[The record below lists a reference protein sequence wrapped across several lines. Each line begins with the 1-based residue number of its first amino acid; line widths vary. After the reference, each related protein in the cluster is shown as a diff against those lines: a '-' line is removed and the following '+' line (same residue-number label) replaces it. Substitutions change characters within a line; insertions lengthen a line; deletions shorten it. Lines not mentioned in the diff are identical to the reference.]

1 MIVKNNLKSRFHMG
15 VNLMTEFIMF
25 VGLPASGKST
35 YAEKLKEKEYRIH
48 SSDSIREEL
57 TGDANTQ
64 DKNIDVFATLH
75 ERIKNDLGNRISCV
89 YDATNM
95 SMKRRKAF
103 LDEIK
108 KYDCRKKCV
117 LFVIPVE
124 VCKERNANRERKVPD
139 EVFDKMIKQF
149 NVPMR
154 YEGWDE
160 IEVVLDE
167 EYDYGDEYVKLLQSA
182 EYFEQDNQ
190 HHRYSLMKH
199 MTESVRYFIC
209 HFTDMSVSKFV
220 NLIVALYN
228 HDIGKL
234 ITKTFINQKGETTDE
249 AHYYGHDHAGAYLFL
264 CGFSKNLFENTD
276 QILYIASLIDW
287 HMRPY
292 LGWKESEKARGRDRK
307 LIGDEMYQDIMILN
321 ECDRAAH

>member
-1 MIVKNNLKSRFHMG
+1 
-15 VNLMTEFIMF
+15 MF

-35 YAEKLKEKEYRIH
+35 YAGKLKEQGYHIH
-48 SSDSIREEL
+48 SSDVIREEL
-57 TGDANTQ
+57 TGDVNAQ
-64 DKNIDVFATLH
+64 DKNTDVFTVLH
-75 ERIKNDLGNRISCV
+75 KRVKDDLVNGISCV

-95 SMKRRKAF
+95 CMKRRKAF

-108 KYDCRKKCV
+108 KYNCRKKCV

-149 NVPMR
+149 DAPMR

-167 EYDYGDEYVKLLQSA
+167 EYDYEGEYVKLLQNA
-182 EYFEQDNQ
+182 EYFEQDNK

-199 MTESVRYFIC
+199 MTESAHYCID
-209 HFTDMSVSKFV
+209 HFRDIPAGRFAS
-220 NLIVALYN
+220 IVIALYN

-234 ITKTFINQKGETTDE
+234 ITKTFVNQKGETTDE

-264 CGFSKNLFENTD
+264 CGFSKDLFENTD
-276 QILYIASLIDW
+276 QILYIASLINW

-292 LGWKESEKARGRDRK
+292 LGWKESEKARERDIK
-307 LIGDEMYQDIMILN
+307 LIGEEMYQDIMILN

>member
-1 MIVKNNLKSRFHMG
+1 MG
-15 VNLMTEFIMF
+15 VNLMTEFIML

-35 YAEKLKEKEYRIH
+35 YAEKLKEKEYHIH

-182 EYFEQDNQ
+182 EYFGQDNKY
-190 HHRYSLMKH
+190 HRYSLMKH
-199 MTESVRYFIC
+199 MMESVHYLINHFADIPIGRFANIFI
-209 HFTDMSVSKFV
+209 
-220 NLIVALYN
+220 ALYN

-234 ITKTFINQKGETTDE
+234 ITKTFINQKGEITDD
-249 AHYYGHDHAGAYLFL
+249 AHYYGHDHAGSYLFL
-264 CGFSKNLFENTD
+264 CGFSKILLANTD
-276 QILYIASLIDW
+276 DILYIASLINW

-292 LGWKESEKARGRDRK
+292 LGWKESEKARERDKR
-307 LIGDEMYQDIMILN
+307 LIGEDMYQDIMIMH

>member
-1 MIVKNNLKSRFHMG
+1 
-15 VNLMTEFIMF
+15 MTEFIML

-35 YAEKLKEKEYRIH
+35 YAEKLKEQGYHIH
-48 SSDSIREEL
+48 ASDAIREEL
-57 TGDANTQ
+57 TGDANAQ
-64 DKNIDVFATLH
+64 DKNTDVFTTLH
-75 ERIKNDLGNRISCV
+75 KRIKVDLGSGISCV

-103 LDEIK
+103 LNEIE
-108 KYDCRKKCV
+108 KYNCRKKCV
-117 LFVIPVE
+117 LFVVPVE
-124 VCKERNANRERKVPD
+124 VCKERNENRERKVPN

-149 NVPMR
+149 NVPMKF
-154 YEGWDE
+154 EGWDE

-167 EYDYGDEYVKLLQSA
+167 EYDYEGEYVKLLQNA

-199 MTESVRYFIC
+199 MTESAHYFID
-209 HFTDMSVSKFV
+209 HFKDIAADRFAD
-220 NLIVALYN
+220 ICIALYN

-234 ITKTFINQKGETTDE
+234 ITKTFINQKGETTND

-264 CGFSKNLFENTD
+264 CGFSKNLLENTD
-276 QILYIASLIDW
+276 QILYIASLINW

-292 LGWKESEKARGRDRK
+292 LGWKESEKARERDKK

>member
-1 MIVKNNLKSRFHMG
+1 
-15 VNLMTEFIMF
+15 MTEFIML

-35 YAEKLKEKEYRIH
+35 YAEKLKEQGYHIH
-48 SSDSIREEL
+48 SSDAIREEI
-57 TGDANTQ
+57 TGDVNAQ
-64 DKNIDVFATLH
+64 DKNTEVFDTLRK
-75 ERIKNDLGNRISCV
+75 RIKDDLGNEVSCV

-108 KYDCRKKCV
+108 KYGCRKKCV
-117 LFVIPVE
+117 LFVVPTE
-124 VCKERNANRERKVPD
+124 VRKERNANRERKVPD

-154 YEGWDE
+154 YEGWDA

-167 EYDYGDEYVKLLQSA
+167 EYDYEGEYVKLLQNA
-182 EYFEQDNQ
+182 EYFEQDNK

-199 MTESVRYFIC
+199 MTESAHYCIDHFKHIASDRFARIC
-209 HFTDMSVSKFV
+209 
-220 NLIVALYN
+220 IALYN

-234 ITKTFINQKGETTDE
+234 ITKTFINQKGEMTDE
-249 AHYYGHDHAGAYLFL
+249 AHYYGHDHAGSYLFL
-264 CGFSKNLFENTD
+264 CGFSKSLLENTD
-276 QILYIASLIDW
+276 NVWYIASLIDW

-292 LGWKESEKARGRDRK
+292 LGWKESEKARGRDKK
-307 LIGDEMYQDIMILN
+307 LIGNEMYQDIMILN

>member
-1 MIVKNNLKSRFHMG
+1 MVKI
-15 VNLMTEFIMF
+15 TEFIMF

-35 YAEKLKEKEYRIH
+35 YAEELKGRGYHIH
-48 SSDSIREEL
+48 SSDVIREEL
-57 TGDANTQ
+57 TGDVNAQ
-64 DKNIDVFATLH
+64 DKNTDVFTVLH
-75 ERIKNDLGNRISCV
+75 KRVKDDLGNGISCV

-108 KYDCRKKCV
+108 KYGCRKKCV

-160 IEVVLDE
+160 IEVVVDE
-167 EYDYGDEYVKLLQSA
+167 EYDYEGEYVKLLQSA
-182 EYFEQDNQ
+182 EYFKQDNK

-199 MTESVRYFIC
+199 MTESAYYFLN
-209 HFTDMSVSKFV
+209 HFTDMPARRFV
-220 NLIVALYN
+220 NLSVALYN

-234 ITKTFINQKGETTDE
+234 ITKTFINQKGEMTDE
-249 AHYYGHDHAGAYLFL
+249 AHYYGHDHAGSYLFL
-264 CGFSKNLFENTD
+264 CGFSKSLLENIDST
-276 QILYIASLIDW
+276 LYIASLINW

-292 LGWKESEKARGRDRK
+292 LGWKESEKARERDKK

>member
-1 MIVKNNLKSRFHMG
+1 
-15 VNLMTEFIMF
+15 MTEFMML

-35 YAEKLKEKEYRIH
+35 YAESLKAKGYHIH
-48 SSDSIREEL
+48 SSDAIREEL
-57 TGDANTQ
+57 TGDENAQ
-64 DKNIDVFATLH
+64 DKNTDVFATLH
-75 ERIKNDLGNRISCV
+75 ERVKDDVSNGISCV

-108 KYDCRKKCV
+108 KYNCHKKCV

-124 VCKERNANRERKVPD
+124 VCKERNKKRERKVPE
-139 EVFDKMIKQF
+139 EVFDKMLKQF

-199 MTESVRYFIC
+199 MMESVCYFIC
-209 HFTDMSVSKFV
+209 HFTDMPVSKFV
-220 NLIVALYN
+220 NLMVALYN

-264 CGFSKNLFENTD
+264 CGFSKDLFENTD

-292 LGWKESEKARGRDRK
+292 LGWKESEKARERDRK

>member
-1 MIVKNNLKSRFHMG
+1 MG
-15 VNLMTEFIMF
+15 VNLMTEFIML

-35 YAEKLKEKEYRIH
+35 YAEKLKEKEYHIH

-75 ERIKNDLGNRISCV
+75 KRIKDDLGNGISCI

-95 SMKRRKAF
+95 SMKRRKAV

-108 KYDCRKKCV
+108 KYGCRKKCV

-124 VCKERNANRERKVPD
+124 VCKERNNTRERKVPD
-139 EVFDKMIKQF
+139 NVFDKMLKQF
-149 NVPMR
+149 DVPMR
-154 YEGWDE
+154 YEGWDD

-167 EYDYGDEYVKLLQSA
+167 EYDYEGEYIKLLQSA

-199 MTESVRYFIC
+199 MTESAYYFLN
-209 HFTDMSVSKFV
+209 HFTDISAFRFV
-220 NLIVALYN
+220 NLSVALYN

-234 ITKTFINQKGETTDE
+234 ITKTFINKKGEETDE

-264 CGFSKNLFENTD
+264 CGFSKDLPINID
-276 QILYIASLIDW
+276 KILYIASLINW

-292 LGWKESEKARGRDRK
+292 LGWKESEKARERDRK

>member
-1 MIVKNNLKSRFHMG
+1 MEVNIV
-15 VNLMTEFIMF
+15 TEFIMLI
-25 VGLPASGKST
+25 GLPDSGKST
-35 YAEKLKEKEYRIH
+35 YAEKLKEQGYHIH
-48 SSDSIREEL
+48 SSDAIREEI
-57 TGDANTQ
+57 TGDVNVQ
-64 DKNIDVFATLH
+64 DKNTDVFATLH
-75 ERIKNDLGNRISCV
+75 KRIKDDLGNGVSCV

-108 KYDCRKKCV
+108 KYNCRKICV
-117 LFVIPVE
+117 LFVIPIE
-124 VCKERNANRERKVPD
+124 VCKKRNSNRVRNVPG

-149 NVPMR
+149 DVPMR

-160 IEVVLDE
+160 IKVVLDE
-167 EYDYGDEYVKLLQSA
+167 EYNYEGEYVKLLQNA
-182 EYFEQDNQ
+182 EYFEQDNH

-199 MTESVRYFIC
+199 MTESAHYCVDHFKDIASDRFARIC
-209 HFTDMSVSKFV
+209 
-220 NLIVALYN
+220 IALYN

-264 CGFSKNLFENTD
+264 CGFSKDLPINID
-276 QILYIASLIDW
+276 KILYIASLINW

-292 LGWKESEKARGRDRK
+292 LGWKESEKARERDRK

>member
-1 MIVKNNLKSRFHMG
+1 
-15 VNLMTEFIMF
+15 MTEFIML

-35 YAEKLKEKEYRIH
+35 YAAKLKEQGYHIH
-48 SSDSIREEL
+48 SSDAIREEL
-57 TGDANTQ
+57 TGDENAQ
-64 DKNIDVFATLH
+64 DKNTDVFATLH
-75 ERIKNDLGNRISCV
+75 KRVKDDVSNGISCV

-108 KYDCRKKCV
+108 KYNCHKKCV

-124 VCKERNANRERKVPD
+124 VCKERNKNRERKVPE
-139 EVFDKMIKQF
+139 EVFDKMLKQF

-160 IEVVLDE
+160 IKIVVDE
-167 EYDYGDEYVKLLQSA
+167 EYNYDEEYVKLRQSA
-182 EYFEQDNQ
+182 EIFEQDNS

-199 MTESVRYFIC
+199 MTKSANYFLY
-209 HFTDMSVSKFV
+209 HFIDAVSCFQFE
-220 NLIVALYN
+220 NLSTALYN

-264 CGFSKNLFENTD
+264 CGFSQDLIESTD
-276 QILYIASLIDW
+276 RILYIASLIDW
-287 HMRPY
+287 HMHPY
-292 LGWKESEKARGRDRK
+292 LAWKESEKARERDKR
-307 LIGDEMYQDIMILN
+307 LIGEDMYQDIMIMH

>member
-1 MIVKNNLKSRFHMG
+1 
-15 VNLMTEFIMF
+15 MTEFIMF

-35 YAEKLKEKEYRIH
+35 YTEKLKEQGYHIH
-48 SSDSIREEL
+48 SSDAIREEL
-57 TGDANTQ
+57 TGDVNAQ
-64 DKNIDVFATLH
+64 DKNTDVFATLH
-75 ERIKNDLGNRISCV
+75 QRVKDDLNNGISCV
-89 YDATNM
+89 YDATNI

-108 KYDCRKKCV
+108 KYGCRKKCV

-139 EVFDKMIKQF
+139 EVFDKMIRQF
-149 NVPMR
+149 DVPMR
-154 YEGWDE
+154 YEGWDA

-167 EYDYGDEYVKLLQSA
+167 EYDYEGEYVKLLQTA
-182 EYFEQDNQ
+182 GCFGQDNK
-190 HHRYSLMKH
+190 HHRYPLLKH
-199 MTESVRYFIC
+199 MIESAHYCIDHFRDISSDRFARIC
-209 HFTDMSVSKFV
+209 
-220 NLIVALYN
+220 IALYN

-234 ITKTFINQKGETTDE
+234 ITKTFINQKGEMTDE
-249 AHYYGHDHAGAYLFL
+249 AHYYGHDHAGSYLFL
-264 CGFSKNLFENTD
+264 CGFSESLLEDVDST
-276 QILYIASLIDW
+276 LYIASLINW

-292 LGWKESEKARGRDRK
+292 LGWKESKKARERDKK

>member
-1 MIVKNNLKSRFHMG
+1 MKSRFHFILG
-15 VNLMTEFIMF
+15 GIAITEFIMF

-35 YAEKLKEKEYRIH
+35 YAGKLKEQGYHIH
-48 SSDSIREEL
+48 SSDVIREEL
-57 TGDANTQ
+57 TGDVNAQ
-64 DKNIDVFATLH
+64 DKNTDVFTVLH
-75 ERIKNDLGNRISCV
+75 KRVKDDLVDGISCV

-95 SMKRRKAF
+95 CMKRRKAF

-108 KYDCRKKCV
+108 KYNCRKKCV

-149 NVPMR
+149 DAPMR

-167 EYDYGDEYVKLLQSA
+167 EYDYEGEYVKLLQNA
-182 EYFEQDNQ
+182 EYFEQDNK

-199 MTESVRYFIC
+199 MTESAHYCID
-209 HFTDMSVSKFV
+209 HFRDIPAGRFAS
-220 NLIVALYN
+220 IVIALYN

-234 ITKTFINQKGETTDE
+234 ITKTFVNQKGETTDE

-264 CGFSKNLFENTD
+264 CGFSKDLFENTD
-276 QILYIASLIDW
+276 QILYIASLINW

-307 LIGDEMYQDIMILN
+307 LIGEEMYQDIMILN

>member
-1 MIVKNNLKSRFHMG
+1 
-15 VNLMTEFIMF
+15 MTEFIML

-35 YAEKLKEKEYRIH
+35 YAEKLKEKEYHIH

-64 DKNIDVFATLH
+64 DKNIDVYATLH
-75 ERIKNDLGNRISCV
+75 KRVKDDLNNNISCV

-103 LDEIK
+103 LNEIK
-108 KYDCRKKCV
+108 KYNCRKTCV

-124 VCKERNANRERKVPD
+124 VCKWRNNNRGRKVPD
-139 EVFDKMIKQF
+139 EVFDKMIKSF
-149 NVPMR
+149 WVPMK
-154 YEGWDE
+154 YEGWDD
-160 IEVVLDE
+160 IKIVLDE
-167 EYDYGDEYVKLLQSA
+167 EYDYEGEYVKLLQNSI
-182 EYFEQDNQ
+182 YFAQDNK

-199 MTESVRYFIC
+199 MTESAHYCIDHFKNISADRFARIC
-209 HFTDMSVSKFV
+209 
-220 NLIVALYN
+220 IALYN

-234 ITKTFINQKGETTDE
+234 ITKTFINSKGERTDE
-249 AHYYGHDHAGAYLFL
+249 AHYYGHDHAGSYLFL
-264 CGFSKNLFENTD
+264 CGFSENLLD
-276 QILYIASLIDW
+276 DVDGILYIASLINW

-292 LGWKESEKARGRDRK
+292 LGWKESEKARERDKK
-307 LIGDEMYQDIMILN
+307 LIGEEMYQDIMILN

>member
-1 MIVKNNLKSRFHMG
+1 
-15 VNLMTEFIMF
+15 MTEFIMF
-25 VGLPASGKST
+25 VGLPASGKSI
-35 YAEKLKEKEYRIH
+35 YAEKLKQQGYHIH
-48 SSDSIREEL
+48 SSDAIREEL
-57 TGDANTQ
+57 TGDVNVQ
-64 DKNIDVFATLH
+64 DKNTDVFTTLH
-75 ERIKNDLGNRISCV
+75 KRVKDDLSNGISCVYESCV

-103 LDEIK
+103 LSEIK
-108 KYDCRKKCV
+108 KYNCNTKCV

-124 VCKERNANRERKVPD
+124 VCKERNNTRERKVPD
-139 EVFDKMIKQF
+139 NVFDKMLKQF
-149 NVPMR
+149 DVPMR
-154 YEGWDE
+154 YEGWDD

-167 EYDYGDEYVKLLQSA
+167 EYDYEGEYIKLLQSA

-199 MTESVRYFIC
+199 MTESAYYFLNY
-209 HFTDMSVSKFV
+209 FTDISAFRFV
-220 NLIVALYN
+220 NLSVALYN

-234 ITKTFINQKGETTDE
+234 ITKTFINQKGEETDE
-249 AHYYGHDHAGAYLFL
+249 AHYYGHDHAGVYLFL
-264 CGFSKNLFENTD
+264 CGFSKDLPINID
-276 QILYIASLIDW
+276 KILYIASLINW

-292 LGWKESEKARGRDRK
+292 LGWKESEKARERDRK

>member
-1 MIVKNNLKSRFHMG
+1 MG

>member
-1 MIVKNNLKSRFHMG
+1 MG
-15 VNLMTEFIMF
+15 VNLMTEFIML

-35 YAEKLKEKEYRIH
+35 YAEKLKEKKYHIH

-75 ERIKNDLGNRISCV
+75 KRVKDDLNNGISCV

-108 KYDCRKKCV
+108 RYNCRKTCV
-117 LFVIPVE
+117 LFVIPVK
-124 VCKERNANRERKVPD
+124 VCKCRNNNRGRKVPD
-139 EVFDKMIKQF
+139 EVFDKMIKSF
-149 NVPMR
+149 WVPMK
-154 YEGWDE
+154 YEGWDDVK
-160 IEVVLDE
+160 IVLDE
-167 EYDYGDEYVKLLQSA
+167 EYDYEGEYVKLLQNST
-182 EYFEQDNQ
+182 YFAQDNK

-199 MTESVRYFIC
+199 MTESAHYCIHHFKNISADRFARIC
-209 HFTDMSVSKFV
+209 
-220 NLIVALYN
+220 IALYN

-234 ITKTFINQKGETTDE
+234 ITKTFINSKGERTDE
-249 AHYYGHDHAGAYLFL
+249 AHYYGHDHAGSYLFL
-264 CGFSKNLFENTD
+264 CGFSKNLLDDVDCT
-276 QILYIASLIDW
+276 LYIASLINW

-292 LGWKESEKARGRDRK
+292 LGWKESEKARECDRK
-307 LIGDEMYQDIMILN
+307 LIGEEMYQDIMILN